1 MNKQEE
7 YFDAP
12 LYILILSYTIL
23 LLAVG
28 LRLKKLLLCNFT
40 PTQSSKA
47 FQSGEPDNSKP
58 FGLY

>member
-1 MNKQEE
+1 MNKQKE

-28 LRLKKLLLCNFT
+28 LRLKKLLLYNFT

-47 FQSGEPDNSKP
+47 FQSGEPNNNQS
-58 FGLY
+58 FGLC